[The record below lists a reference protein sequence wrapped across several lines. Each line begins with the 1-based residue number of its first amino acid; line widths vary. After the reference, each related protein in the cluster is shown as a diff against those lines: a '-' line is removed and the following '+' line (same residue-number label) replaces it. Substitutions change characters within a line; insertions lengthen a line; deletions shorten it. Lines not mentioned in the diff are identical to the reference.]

1 MYVIFHEAGDS
12 LTAEFPSW
20 YCSSCQ
26 SHINILPVTLKQYV
40 FFLRQ
45 SQCVAQSTLGD
56 PFTSPTQVLKLQ
68 VCTTTSGL
76 NYTFKALLC
85 HTLYAHD
92 ICTWLEAEATPHL
105 ALCIPWSFR
114 RFWKDGSPPIVTF
127 HLGQSWCYWGHLTP
141 PEMCLQYFRVKPG
154 VPLLVIL
161 PSFWQQSF
169 KNSNVI
175 LSHCKYSSI

>member
-26 SHINILPVTLKQYV
+26 SHINILPVALKQYV

-56 PFTSPTQVLKLQ
+56 PSTSPTQVLKLQ

-92 ICTWLEAEATPHL
+92 ICTWLGSGSHSTPGSVHPL
-105 ALCIPWSFR
+105 EFQAILKGWVTAYCHFSSGTVLMLLGSF
-114 RFWKDGSPPIVTF
+114 DSP
-127 HLGQSWCYWGHLTP
+127 
-141 PEMCLQYFRVKPG
+141 R
-154 VPLLVIL
+154 
-161 PSFWQQSF
+161 
-169 KNSNVI
+169 NVFAI
-175 LSHCKYSSI
+175 F